1 MFIVILFI
9 FLGILSGF
17 FCRKLST
24 GACISLTDVV
34 AQWQGRIVTWLI
46 WLLLFLL
53 GIEVGSNEMIVR
65 SLPTLGVEAL
75 LLSSAATLGCCVLAW
90 ALWRV
95 SKDHT
100 AQENAKKET
109 LETLTEEISSD
120 KKSSA
125 EEETSAD
132 KEGKP
137 AENKGLQGSSLLRGL
152 KVMKGS
158 LIVVGFFVIG
168 LLGGI
173 EKMVPAWLLN
183 GEVSFVALCGL
194 LLFVGLGIGLN
205 PEMKK
210 EVRSL
215 SPRMALL
222 PVVTIIGSWLG
233 ALLIWN
239 SASPHPV
246 RLHGDKQR
254 FRLLFAVEYL
264 HHRISWC
271 RIGNHCS
278 LGKHHT
284 RDAYPVGRSADGP
297 LVWPAGTYLC
307 RRSHHDGHHLA
318 HSLADCGSALCSSEY
333 LPWFCGRLHCA
344 LPRQLVVYDLML
356 KNLRK

>member
-9 FLGILSGF
+9 FLGILSGVL
-17 FCRKLST
+17 CHKLST
-24 GACISLTDVV
+24 EARISLTDV
-34 AQWQGRIVTWLI
+34 AARWQGRIVTWLI

-90 ALWRV
+90 MLWRV

-100 AQENAKKET
+100 AQENAKKEALAT
-109 LETLTEEISSD
+109 VTKEVSS
-120 KKSSA
+120 
-125 EEETSAD
+125 E
-132 KEGKP
+132 KE
-137 AENKGLQGSSLLRGL
+137 GLQGSSLLRGL

-173 EKMVPAWLLN
+173 EKMVPSWLLD
-183 GEVSFVALCGL
+183 GDVSFVALCGL

-233 ALLIWN
+233 ALLIWTVLHRTLSDCMAIN
-239 SASPHPV
+239 SGFAYYSLSSIFITEY
-246 RLHGDKQR
+246 RGAELGTIA
-254 FRLLFAVEYL
+254 LLANIIREML
-264 HHRISWC
+264 TL
-271 RIGNHCS
+271 
-278 LGKHHT
+278 LGAPLMT
-284 RDAYPVGRSADGP
+284 RWFGP
-297 LVWPAGTYLC
+297 LAPISAGGATTMDTTLPILSQTVGQRYI
-307 RRSHHDGHHLA
+307 
-318 HSLADCGSALCSSEY
+318 ALSIY
-333 LPWFCGRLHCA
+333 HGFVVDFTVPF
-344 LPRQLVVYDLML
+344 LVSWWCMV
-356 KNLRK
+356 

>member
-9 FLGILSGF
+9 FLGILSGVLY
-17 FCRKLST
+17 RKLST
-24 GACISLTDVV
+24 GARISLTDV
-34 AQWQGRIVTWLI
+34 AARWQGRIVTWLI

-90 ALWRV
+90 MLWRV
-95 SKDHT
+95 SKNNT
-100 AQENAKKET
+100 VQENAKKET
-109 LETLTEEISSD
+109 
-120 KKSSA
+120 
-125 EEETSAD
+125 SAD
-132 KEGKP
+132 KEGNP
-137 AENKGLQGSSLLRGL
+137 AKKEGLQGSSLIRGL

-173 EKMVPAWLLN
+173 EKMVPSWLLD
-183 GEVSFVALCGL
+183 GDVSFVALCGL

-233 ALLIWN
+233 ALLIWTVLHRTLSDCMAIN
-239 SASPHPV
+239 SGFAYYSLSSIFITEY
-246 RLHGDKQR
+246 RGAELGTIA
-254 FRLLFAVEYL
+254 LLANIIREML
-264 HHRISWC
+264 TL
-271 RIGNHCS
+271 
-278 LGKHHT
+278 LGAPLMA
-284 RDAYPVGRSADGP
+284 RWFGP
-297 LVWPAGTYLC
+297 LAPISAGGATTMDTTLPILSQTVGQRYI
-307 RRSHHDGHHLA
+307 
-318 HSLADCGSALCSSEY
+318 ALSIY
-333 LPWFCGRLHCA
+333 HGFVVDFTVPF
-344 LPRQLVVYDLML
+344 LVSWWCMV
-356 KNLRK
+356 

>member
-9 FLGILSGF
+9 FLGILSGI

-34 AQWQGRIVTWLI
+34 ARWQGRIVTWLI

-95 SKDHT
+95 SKNNST
-100 AQENAKKET
+100 QEKAKKEALAT
-109 LETLTEEISSD
+109 VTEEVSSE
-120 KKSSA
+120 KELCA

-132 KEGKP
+132 KEETSADKEGNP

-233 ALLIWN
+233 ALLIWTVLHRTLSDCMAIN
-239 SASPHPV
+239 SGFAYYSLSSIFITEY
-246 RLHGDKQR
+246 RGAELGTIA
-254 FRLLFAVEYL
+254 LLANIIREML
-264 HHRISWC
+264 TL
-271 RIGNHCS
+271 
-278 LGKHHT
+278 LGAPLMA
-284 RDAYPVGRSADGP
+284 RWFGP
-297 LVWPAGTYLC
+297 LAPISAGGATTMDTTLPILSQTVGQRYV
-307 RRSHHDGHHLA
+307 
-318 HSLADCGSALCSSEY
+318 ALSIY
-333 LPWFCGRLHCA
+333 HGFVVDFTVPF
-344 LPRQLVVYDLML
+344 LVSWWCMV
-356 KNLRK
+356 

>member
-9 FLGILSGF
+9 FLGILSGV
-17 FCRKLST
+17 FCRKLSK
-24 GACISLTDVV
+24 GAHISLTDV
-34 AQWQGRIVTWLI
+34 AERWQGRIVTWLI

-75 LLSSAATLGCCVLAW
+75 LLSSAATLDCCVLAW

-120 KKSSA
+120 KTSSA

-137 AENKGLQGSSLLRGL
+137 AEKEGLQGSSLLRGL

-233 ALLIWN
+233 ALLIWTVLHRTLSDCMAIN
-239 SASPHPV
+239 SGFAYYSLSSIFITEY
-246 RLHGDKQR
+246 RGAELGTIA
-254 FRLLFAVEYL
+254 LLANIIREML
-264 HHRISWC
+264 TL
-271 RIGNHCS
+271 
-278 LGKHHT
+278 LGT
-284 RDAYPVGRSADGP
+284 PLMARWFGP
-297 LVWPAGTYLC
+297 LAPISAGGATTMDTTLPILSQTVGQRYV
-307 RRSHHDGHHLA
+307 
-318 HSLADCGSALCSSEY
+318 ALSIY
-333 LPWFCGRLHCA
+333 HGFVVDFTVPF
-344 LPRQLVVYDLML
+344 LVSWWCMI
-356 KNLRK
+356 

>member
-9 FLGILSGF
+9 FLGILSGVL
-17 FCRKLST
+17 CRKLST

-34 AQWQGRIVTWLI
+34 ARWQGRIVTWLI
-46 WLLLFLL
+46 WLLLLLL

-75 LLSSAATLGCCVLAW
+75 LLSTAATLGCCILAW

-125 EEETSAD
+125 EEETSAVKEETSAD

-168 LLGGI
+168 LLGGM
-173 EKMVPAWLLN
+173 EKMVPAWLLD

-233 ALLIWN
+233 ALLIWTVLHRTLSDCMAIN
-239 SASPHPV
+239 SGFAYYSLSSIFITEY
-246 RLHGDKQR
+246 RGAELGTIA
-254 FRLLFAVEYL
+254 LLANIIREML
-264 HHRISWC
+264 TL
-271 RIGNHCS
+271 
-278 LGKHHT
+278 LGAPLMA
-284 RDAYPVGRSADGP
+284 RWFGP
-297 LVWPAGTYLC
+297 LAPISAGGATTMDTTLPILSQTVGQRYV
-307 RRSHHDGHHLA
+307 
-318 HSLADCGSALCSSEY
+318 ALSIY
-333 LPWFCGRLHCA
+333 HGFVVDFTVPF
-344 LPRQLVVYDLML
+344 LVSWWCMV
-356 KNLRK
+356 

>member
-9 FLGILSGF
+9 FLGILSGVL
-17 FCRKLST
+17 CRKLST
-24 GACISLTDVV
+24 GARISHTDV
-34 AQWQGRIVTWLI
+34 AARWQGRIVTWLI

-90 ALWRV
+90 MLWRV
-95 SKDHT
+95 SKNNT
-100 AQENAKKET
+100 VQENAKKET
-109 LETLTEEISSD
+109 
-120 KKSSA
+120 SA
-125 EEETSAD
+125 E
-132 KEGKP
+132 KE
-137 AENKGLQGSSLLRGL
+137 GLQGFSLIRGL

-173 EKMVPAWLLN
+173 EKMLPSWLLD
-183 GEVSFVALCGL
+183 GDGSFVALCGL

-233 ALLIWN
+233 ALLIWTVLHRTLSDCMAIN
-239 SASPHPV
+239 SGFAYYSLSSIFITEY
-246 RLHGDKQR
+246 RGAELGTIA
-254 FRLLFAVEYL
+254 LLANIIREML
-264 HHRISWC
+264 TL
-271 RIGNHCS
+271 
-278 LGKHHT
+278 LGAPLMA
-284 RDAYPVGRSADGP
+284 RWFGP
-297 LVWPAGTYLC
+297 LAPISAGGATTMDTTLPILSQTVGQRYI
-307 RRSHHDGHHLA
+307 
-318 HSLADCGSALCSSEY
+318 ALSIY
-333 LPWFCGRLHCA
+333 HGFVVDFTVPF
-344 LPRQLVVYDLML
+344 LVSWWCMV
-356 KNLRK
+356 

>member
-9 FLGILSGF
+9 FLGILSGVL
-17 FCRKLST
+17 CRKLST
-24 GACISLTDVV
+24 GARISLTDV
-34 AQWQGRIVTWLI
+34 AARWQGRIVTWLI

-90 ALWRV
+90 MLWRV
-95 SKDHT
+95 SKNNT
-100 AQENAKKET
+100 VQEENEKK
-109 LETLTEEISSD
+109 
-120 KKSSA
+120 
-125 EEETSAD
+125 ETSAD
-132 KEGKP
+132 KEGNP
-137 AENKGLQGSSLLRGL
+137 AEKEGLQGSSLIRGL

-173 EKMVPAWLLN
+173 EKMVPSWLLD
-183 GEVSFVALCGL
+183 GDVSFVALCGL

-233 ALLIWN
+233 ALLIWTVLHRTLSDCMAIN
-239 SASPHPV
+239 SGFAYYSLSSIFITEY
-246 RLHGDKQR
+246 RGAELGTIA
-254 FRLLFAVEYL
+254 LLANIIREML
-264 HHRISWC
+264 TL
-271 RIGNHCS
+271 
-278 LGKHHT
+278 LGAPLMAHWF
-284 RDAYPVGRSADGP
+284 GP
-297 LVWPAGTYLC
+297 LAPISAGGATTMDTTLPILSQTVGQRYI
-307 RRSHHDGHHLA
+307 
-318 HSLADCGSALCSSEY
+318 ALSIY
-333 LPWFCGRLHCA
+333 HGFVVDFTVPF
-344 LPRQLVVYDLML
+344 LVSWWCMV
-356 KNLRK
+356 

>member
-9 FLGILSGF
+9 FLGILSGVL
-17 FCRKLST
+17 CRKLST
-24 GACISLTDVV
+24 GARISLTDV
-34 AQWQGRIVTWLI
+34 AARWQGRIVTWRI

-90 ALWRV
+90 MLWRV
-95 SKDHT
+95 SKNNT
-100 AQENAKKET
+100 VQENAKN
-109 LETLTEEISSD
+109 
-120 KKSSA
+120 
-125 EEETSAD
+125 ETSAD
-132 KEGKP
+132 KEGNP
-137 AENKGLQGSSLLRGL
+137 AEKEGLQGSSLIRGL

-173 EKMVPAWLLN
+173 EKMVPLWLLD
-183 GEVSFVALCGL
+183 GDVSFVALCGL

-233 ALLIWN
+233 ALLIWTELHRTLSDCMAIN
-239 SASPHPV
+239 SGFAYYSLSSIFITEY
-246 RLHGDKQR
+246 RGAELGTIA
-254 FRLLFAVEYL
+254 LLANIIREML
-264 HHRISWC
+264 TL
-271 RIGNHCS
+271 
-278 LGKHHT
+278 LGAPLMAHWF
-284 RDAYPVGRSADGP
+284 GP
-297 LVWPAGTYLC
+297 LAPISAGGATTMDTTLPILSQTVGQRYI
-307 RRSHHDGHHLA
+307 
-318 HSLADCGSALCSSEY
+318 ALSIY
-333 LPWFCGRLHCA
+333 HGFVVDFTVPF
-344 LPRQLVVYDLML
+344 LVSWWCMV
-356 KNLRK
+356 

>member
-9 FLGILSGF
+9 FLGILSGVL
-17 FCRKLST
+17 CRKLST
-24 GACISLTDVV
+24 GARISLTDV
-34 AQWQGRIVTWLI
+34 AARWQGRIVTWLI

-90 ALWRV
+90 MLWRV
-95 SKDHT
+95 SKNNT
-100 AQENAKKET
+100 VQENAKN
-109 LETLTEEISSD
+109 
-120 KKSSA
+120 
-125 EEETSAD
+125 ETSAE
-132 KEGKP
+132 KEGNP
-137 AENKGLQGSSLLRGL
+137 AEKEGLQGSTLIRGL

-173 EKMVPAWLLN
+173 EKMVHLWLLD
-183 GEVSFVALCGL
+183 GDVSFVALCGL

-233 ALLIWN
+233 ALLIWTVLHRTLSDCMAIN
-239 SASPHPV
+239 SGFAYYSLSSIFITEY
-246 RLHGDKQR
+246 RGAELGTIA
-254 FRLLFAVEYL
+254 LLANIIREML
-264 HHRISWC
+264 TL
-271 RIGNHCS
+271 
-278 LGKHHT
+278 LGAPLMA
-284 RDAYPVGRSADGP
+284 RWFGP
-297 LVWPAGTYLC
+297 LAPISAGGATTMDTTLPILSQTVGQRYI
-307 RRSHHDGHHLA
+307 
-318 HSLADCGSALCSSEY
+318 ALCIY
-333 LPWFCGRLHCA
+333 HGFVVDFTVPF
-344 LPRQLVVYDLML
+344 LVSWWCMV
-356 KNLRK
+356 

>member
-9 FLGILSGF
+9 FLGILSGVL
-17 FCRKLST
+17 CRKLST

-34 AQWQGRIVTWLI
+34 ARWQGRIVTWLI

-100 AQENAKKET
+100 AQESAKKEALAT
-109 LETLTEEISSD
+109 VTEEVSSE
-120 KKSSA
+120 KKLCAEEETSA
-125 EEETSAD
+125 VEEETSAD

-137 AENKGLQGSSLLRGL
+137 AENKGLQESSLLRGL

-233 ALLIWN
+233 ALLIWTVLHRTLSDCMAIN
-239 SASPHPV
+239 SGFAYYSLSSIFITEY
-246 RLHGDKQR
+246 RGAELGTIA
-254 FRLLFAVEYL
+254 LLANIIREML
-264 HHRISWC
+264 TL
-271 RIGNHCS
+271 
-278 LGKHHT
+278 LGAPLIA
-284 RDAYPVGRSADGP
+284 RWFGP
-297 LVWPAGTYLC
+297 LAPISAGGATTMDTTLPILSQTVGQRYV
-307 RRSHHDGHHLA
+307 
-318 HSLADCGSALCSSEY
+318 ALSIY
-333 LPWFCGRLHCA
+333 HGFVVDFTVPF
-344 LPRQLVVYDLML
+344 LVSWWCMV
-356 KNLRK
+356 

>member
-9 FLGILSGF
+9 FLGILSGVL
-17 FCRKLST
+17 CHKLST

-34 AQWQGRIVTWLI
+34 ARWQGRIVTWLI

-75 LLSSAATLGCCVLAW
+75 LLSSAATLDCCVLAW

-120 KKSSA
+120 KTSSA

-137 AENKGLQGSSLLRGL
+137 AEKEGLQGSSLLRGL

-183 GEVSFVALCGL
+183 GEVSFVALCSL

-233 ALLIWN
+233 ALLIWTVLHRTLSDCMAIN
-239 SASPHPV
+239 SGFAYYSLSSIFITEY
-246 RLHGDKQR
+246 RGAELGTIA
-254 FRLLFAVEYL
+254 LLANIIREML
-264 HHRISWC
+264 TL
-271 RIGNHCS
+271 
-278 LGKHHT
+278 LGAPLMA
-284 RDAYPVGRSADGP
+284 RWFGP
-297 LVWPAGTYLC
+297 LAPISAGGATTMDTTLPILSQTVGQRYV
-307 RRSHHDGHHLA
+307 
-318 HSLADCGSALCSSEY
+318 ALSIY
-333 LPWFCGRLHCA
+333 HGFVVDFTVPF
-344 LPRQLVVYDLML
+344 LVSWWCMI
-356 KNLRK
+356 

>member
-9 FLGILSGF
+9 FLGILSGVL
-17 FCRKLST
+17 CRKLST
-24 GACISLTDVV
+24 GARISLTDV
-34 AQWQGRIVTWLI
+34 AARWQGRIVTWLI

-90 ALWRV
+90 MLWRV
-95 SKDHT
+95 SKNNT
-100 AQENAKKET
+100 VQEENEKK
-109 LETLTEEISSD
+109 
-120 KKSSA
+120 
-125 EEETSAD
+125 ETSAD
-132 KEGKP
+132 KEGNP
-137 AENKGLQGSSLLRGL
+137 AEKEGLQGSSLIRGL

-173 EKMVPAWLLN
+173 EKMVPLWLLD
-183 GEVSFVALCGL
+183 GDVSFVALCGL

-233 ALLIWN
+233 ALLIWTELHRTLSDCMAIN
-239 SASPHPV
+239 SGFAYYSLSSIFITEY
-246 RLHGDKQR
+246 RGAELGTIA
-254 FRLLFAVEYL
+254 LLANIIREML
-264 HHRISWC
+264 TL
-271 RIGNHCS
+271 
-278 LGKHHT
+278 LGAPLMAHWF
-284 RDAYPVGRSADGP
+284 GP
-297 LVWPAGTYLC
+297 LAPISAGGATTMDTTLPILSQTVGQRYI
-307 RRSHHDGHHLA
+307 
-318 HSLADCGSALCSSEY
+318 ALSIY
-333 LPWFCGRLHCA
+333 HGFVVDFTVPF
-344 LPRQLVVYDLML
+344 LVSWWCMV
-356 KNLRK
+356 